1 MAHGAYRIGT
11 PLGEQ
16 WRQRKIKTFLFK
28 VKRQNAI
35 WKAAQDIESDD
46 FKSGGKTQPKSLG
59 VLGFKH

>member
-16 WRQRKIKTFLFK
+16 CRQRKIKTFLFK
-28 VKRQNAI
+28 VKRQNA
-35 WKAAQDIESDD
+35 AQDIESDD
-46 FKSGGKTQPKSLG
+46 FKLGGKTQPKSLG